1 MKKILPFFKS
11 VIQLG
16 CTAPLHALDLS
27 QEHKSRLMGGA
38 VEQIEVE
45 VKDSNPMLRS
55 HCGCQIPARET
66 WPCAGVTAG

>member
-11 VIQLG
+11 VIQLC

-27 QEHKSRLMGGA
+27 LEHKSRLRGGA

-55 HCGCQIPARET
+55 HCRCQIPARET